1 MTCFFCFTHA
11 PANIPS
17 TAAQV
22 WCAPSTH
29 ACAFCECDAVDDEQ
43 CCLVSDCCDDDH
55 GPYGDDDRHGEDCV
69 HKGYDDGDFG
79 GDGDDGADAADSF
92 SPRHAVFYPGRY
104 PAPQACQQRLCKR
117 PLLFIMVCSGLA
129 DDRKNPAQK
138 CTAVVC
144 TVSAPLRSEFKARGM
159 AQYFQSKVQAER
171 TSAGE
176 RHSQGF
182 TRASCNRTQRSW
194 PDSRHQES
202 KRCQASFDHLN
213 FMSFRRFPASHARH
227 WPLVESV

>member
-1 MTCFFCFTHA
+1 MVHMAMMIVMARIVCIKVTTMA
-11 PANIPS
+11 
-17 TAAQV
+17 T
-22 WCAPSTH
+22 
-29 ACAFCECDAVDDEQ
+29 
-43 CCLVSDCCDDDH
+43 LVVMVMMELMLLILFLLDT
-55 GPYGDDDRHGEDCV
+55 P
-69 HKGYDDGDFG
+69 F
-79 GDGDDGADAADSF
+79 
-92 SPRHAVFYPGRY
+92 FYPGRY